1 MTVEQ
6 MHEQFLHW
14 LDKQSN
20 NYAPELTAEE
30 IDIYLNNSYYQFLK
44 TLTENGL
51 EKSQDWM
58 DFTKDITKS
67 YTVSSPSFLSGN
79 KPLGQRVPLPTFFAN
94 GYDYRLSLLEEASIT
109 YTDCGNTVTKRVPV
123 IPMTRDEYNKVIAN
137 PFKKPWKEEI
147 IRLTSDYVSTPISY
161 SITTGISA
169 FPGVPNLYVAVCPNN
184 TFVAGEIVTIS
195 GSSIAGFNGTFQVNT
210 ATGGA
215 LGGFTFYTTPG
226 LGTATNVGITAN
238 ITRTTHYFELIG
250 FTGCTI
256 NTYYLDCLKEPIK
269 IQYGKNYSSTS
280 LGYYINQN
288 CELLAKAGTK
298 IVEIAV
304 ELAMKTLGDPRLQL
318 EQLDKLVKQI

>member
-1 MTVEQ
+1 MTVDQ

-30 IDIYLNNSYYQFLK
+30 IDIYLNNAYYQFLK

-67 YTVSSPSFLSGN
+67 YSTASFSTGN
-79 KPLGQRVPLPTFFAN
+79 KPSGQKVPLPTFFAN
-94 GYDYRLSLLEEASIT
+94 GYDYRLSLLEEANIT
-109 YTDCGNTVTKRVPV
+109 YTDCGNTATARVPV
-123 IPMTRDEYNKVIAN
+123 IPMTRDEYNKVVNN
-137 PFKKPWKEEI
+137 PFKQPWKEEI
-147 IRLTSDYVSTPISY
+147 IRLTSDYTSTLVGGVITSISQDVTGLVTVNY
-161 SITTGISA
+161 ASLTT
-169 FPGVPNLYVAVCPNN
+169 FAV
-184 TFVAGEIVTIS
+184 GEIIS
-195 GSSIAGFNGTFQVNT
+195 ISNVLTPGYNGTFQIAVVGTNQFRYYT
-210 ATGGA
+210 TSGLTSPGA
-215 LGGFTFYTTPG
+215 LS
-226 LGTATNVGITAN
+226 LSITSPSLVT

-256 NTYYLDCLKEPIK
+256 NTYYLDCLKEPIR
-269 IQYGKNYSSTS
+269 IQYGTNYSSTS
-280 LGYYINQN
+280 LGYKINQN
-288 CELLAKAGTK
+288 CELLSKAATK
-298 IVEIAV
+298 IVEMAV